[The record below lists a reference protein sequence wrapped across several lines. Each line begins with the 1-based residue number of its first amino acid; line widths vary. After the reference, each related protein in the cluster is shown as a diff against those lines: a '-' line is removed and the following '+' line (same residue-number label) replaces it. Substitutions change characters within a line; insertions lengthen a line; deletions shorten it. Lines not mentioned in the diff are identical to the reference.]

1 MKFEDYKLEI
11 PDRDPVSEENFDIE
25 TWREENPIDYLKA
38 LHLIAKQHSIQKF
51 AFDTIFK
58 VLKLYLP
65 NILYKYYSLNENMD
79 LNNQKFETIKNQNLS
94 TAETKA
100 LNDTFESKA
109 FYYDPNKL
117 MKFKPLDKVDG
128 HLIDDFSDYVRIAS
142 LTGNGTDSMPM
153 WAHYANNHK
162 GFCVSYDLSEN
173 INLELRSVTFP
184 VQYTNK
190 RIDITSIMEH
200 TVINILNRISS
211 STVNQIMLDDM
222 LMIYAPIF
230 LSNIKHDFWNY
241 ENEFRITVGND
252 KNMKYINAIPK
263 AFFLGI
269 KCEKKN
275 RERLQEIAVD
285 LKIPVYEMFYDD
297 MDDNFKLS
305 KRQIYPLLDFKL

>member
-1 MKFEDYKLEI
+1 
-11 PDRDPVSEENFDIE
+11 
-25 TWREENPIDYLKA
+25 
-38 LHLIAKQHSIQKF
+38 
-51 AFDTIFK
+51 
-58 VLKLYLP
+58 
-65 NILYKYYSLNENMD
+65 
-79 LNNQKFETIKNQNLS
+79 
-94 TAETKA
+94 
-100 LNDTFESKA
+100 
-109 FYYDPNKL
+109 

-153 WAHYANNHK
+153 WAHYTNNHK

-269 KCEKKN
+269 KCEKN